1 MMAGAFIFKLENV
14 DLLMPGLDDVYDLMP
29 GLDDVYDLEM
39 NDTERE
45 PSMADE

>member
-14 DLLMPGLDDVYDLMP
+14 GLLMP

-45 PSMADE
+45 PAMADE